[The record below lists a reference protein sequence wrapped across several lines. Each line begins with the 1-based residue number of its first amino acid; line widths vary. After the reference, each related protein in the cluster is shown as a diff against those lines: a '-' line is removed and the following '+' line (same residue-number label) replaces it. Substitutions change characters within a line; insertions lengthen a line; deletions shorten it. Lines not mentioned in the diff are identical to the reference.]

1 MTKERKDKVIESL
14 LDWKSEVVSD
24 DGEYYNTLKNSI
36 GLSEREIKEL
46 GISIEPQE
54 EEEIV
59 PLEVGG
65 GSVQEKIFA
74 IVNDYCD
81 MSERMYGGTEDM
93 ISASMLAEHIP
104 CSVEELKEHLDGYVE
119 KAEGDTIWL
128 NDAVLVERRKIRE
141 RPNYSEFVSN
151 LRKKYFAR
159 NDKLSAENYMHECL
173 AKAIREKVIASVENE
188 FAEFKNEFT
197 LNHTAEDVFESAHMI
212 NIKRELYG
220 TIIGE
225 FGETYLSDKEYG
237 ALAHER
243 DSILENLY
251 TDFICEEGASV
262 NSFADTARFIEDY
275 CERNYPEISSVP
287 VNAMVL

>member
-1 MTKERKDKVIESL
+1 M
-14 LDWKSEVVSD
+14 
-24 DGEYYNTLKNSI
+24 
-36 GLSEREIKEL
+36 
-46 GISIEPQE
+46 
-54 EEEIV
+54 

-74 IVNDYCD
+74 IVNDYCA

-119 KAEGDTIWL
+119 KVEGDKIWL

-159 NDKLSAENYMHECL
+159 SDKLSAENYMHECL

-251 TDFICEEGASV
+251 MDFIHEEEASV
-262 NSFADTARFIEDY
+262 NSFEDTVRFIKRY
-275 CERNYPEISSVP
+275 CEFNYPDTISEAP
-287 VNAMVL
+287 INAMTL